1 MSEWTDLAHFLYGE
15 GFWYAD
21 PIERARGLTND
32 QLFWVPDPNGMC
44 ILWQIGHIAHR
55 ERLHIGVFL
64 QSLRARDI
72 LPPERDVFGH
82 EWCSQEELRQ
92 SVKSTSD
99 VMEWAQHVRYES
111 HAYIGS
117 LSEAD
122 FHTIPDTSEDR
133 LSAAHW
139 LFITA
144 CQTALHIGRIQLLRA
159 LVEGKREPAC

>member
-1 MSEWTDLAHFLYGE
+1 M
-15 GFWYAD
+15 
-21 PIERARGLTND
+21 
-32 QLFWVPDPNGMC
+32 LFWVPDPNGMC

-64 QSLRARDI
+64 QGPRAHDI

-82 EWCSQEELRQ
+82 EWCSEEELRQ
-92 SVKSTSD
+92 SVESTSD
-99 VMEWAQHVRYES
+99 VVEWAQHVRDES

-117 LSEAD
+117 LNEAA
-122 FHTIPDTSEDR
+122 FRAVSDTSEDR

-159 LVEGKREPAC
+159 LVEGKRERAC